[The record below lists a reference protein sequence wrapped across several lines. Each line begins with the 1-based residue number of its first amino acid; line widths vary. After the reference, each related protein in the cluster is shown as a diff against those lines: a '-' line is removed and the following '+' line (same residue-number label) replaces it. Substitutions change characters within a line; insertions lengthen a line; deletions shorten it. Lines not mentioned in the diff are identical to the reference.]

1 MGLKPNEIKQLHLWE
16 FNQYVLAYQEKIKEK
31 EKNIIKVAYYMA
43 YFNNNKKTKSL
54 NYYLKEIDNT
64 TKTNKKRDN
73 TKLDFARKMYANEL
87 NFSQKQKFCQKL
99 PNFVFTRISNA
110 MRRSK
115 VAFCGENL
123 L

>member
-43 YFNNNKKTKSL
+43 YFNNTKKTKSL

-73 TKLDFARKMYANEL
+73 TKLDFARKMYEKIN
-87 NFSQKQKFCQKL
+87 KQL
-99 PNFVFTRISNA
+99 
-110 MRRSK
+110 
-115 VAFCGENL
+115 
-123 L
+123 